1 MACRVIAIS
10 GTPGVG
16 KSTVAKIVS
25 RILNAEVI
33 DLSELVLKR
42 HLYSDYDEK
51 RKSYI
56 VDEALVKKELRTL
69 ISRCGDGKEYLIVE
83 GHYAEIVDEKDLEIL
98 VVLRIDP
105 RELVKRLCIRGW
117 SLEKSLEN
125 GEAEYLG
132 ICLSNALEE
141 HPREKVCEIDV
152 TREDPELVAKRIVD
166 LVRSRV
172 KCKPYID
179 WTISID
185 PRELWETATKYC
197 ARDMGKDGET
207 RGEEKKG

>member
-1 MACRVIAIS
+1 MVCRVIAIS
-10 GTPGVG
+10 GTPGAG
-16 KSTVAKIVS
+16 KSTVAKMVS

-33 DLSELVLKR
+33 DLSELVIKR
-42 HLYSDYDEK
+42 HLYSDYDEM

-56 VDEALVKKELRTL
+56 VDEALVKRELRTL
-69 ISRCGDGKEYLIVE
+69 VSRCDDGREYLVVE

-105 RELVKRLCIRGW
+105 RELVKRLCMRGW
-117 SLEKSLEN
+117 GLEKSLEN

-152 TREDPELVAKRIVD
+152 TGEDPELIARRIVD
-166 LVRSRV
+166 LVKGGE
-172 KCKPYID
+172 KCELYID
-179 WTISID
+179 WTTSID
-185 PRELWETATKYC
+185 PGELWETATRYC
-197 ARDMGKDGET
+197 TRDREKGGENH
-207 RGEEKKG
+207 E